1 VNHGSAHCGCLLL
14 AKHIDPYLG
23 SVPIGKVSTPLVR
36 ESRSGLL
43 ASGVPPSV
51 AAKAY
56 RLLRAVMMTAADE
69 DRIIPRNPC
78 RIRGAGS
85 EHAPERP
92 VLTVAQVFSPA
103 ELVGRRPIGNV
114 RRLPDGS
121 YRLRYQLAGQMKAL
135 PEVYPSKSDA
145 DGALWASWNPGT
157 PTTVT
162 TRGTG
167 HLSCSPLSAACDG
180 AK

>member
-1 VNHGSAHCGCLLL
+1 
-14 AKHIDPYLG
+14 
-23 SVPIGKVSTPLVR
+23 
-36 ESRSGLL
+36 
-43 ASGVPPSV
+43 
-51 AAKAY
+51 
-56 RLLRAVMMTAADE
+56 MMTAADE
-69 DRIIPRNPC
+69 DRFIPRNPC

-157 PTTVT
+157 PPTVT

-167 HLSCSPLSAACDG
+167 HSSCSPLSAASDG
-180 AK
+180 AEVTALRRCDIDLAAGSVRVHAAVAERSNGEIVLGRPNPQRADAW